1 VLSGRTSELKLLAEL
16 IQDVRA
22 GQSRA
27 LVITGEAGIGK
38 SALLEHLIAGAG
50 GCRVATAAGLQAE
63 AELAFAALHRLC
75 APVLEYRDRIP
86 EPQRDALSTIF
97 GLRASSAPDAFLLGL
112 SVLSLLGAAAAERPL
127 VCVVDDAQ
135 WVDIASAQVLGLVAR
150 RLMAE
155 SVALVFARRH
165 PEEVPSLA
173 GIPELVVGGL
183 PAADAHALLAAAVRG
198 PMDQRIRDRIVAET
212 RGNPLAIL
220 ELPRGL
226 TYAEL
231 ADGTTSGAGG
241 LSGRIEDSFRRRLA
255 QLAPDERRLLILAA
269 AEPLGDPVVLWRAAQ
284 RLGIPAE
291 AADSGSFVGLVQW
304 GPPVAFRHP
313 LVRSATYQSATAE
326 ERRAVHR
333 VLAEVTDPVLEAD
346 RRAWHLAQAPL
357 GTDDAI
363 ADELERSAGR
373 ARARGGFAASAAF
386 LERAA
391 ALTVDPAAR
400 AVRTLASAEDKY
412 RAGTPEPAL
421 RLLATAEAGP
431 LDELTQARVDRL
443 RAQIAYAQN
452 RGDEPP
458 ALLLRAARR
467 LEPLDLRLARDTY
480 LDALAAAQFAGRLVP
495 GGVVAAAKE
504 ARGARP
510 VSARR
515 PADILLDGT
524 AVMIT
529 DGYGAGVPVL
539 RQALARFRA
548 DDIADDDTLRWGWL
562 ACRAAIEL
570 WDYDGWQD
578 VADRM
583 VRLARSTGALT
594 ALPIGL
600 MLQMGAR
607 IYAGDLASV
616 TALDDELNAIT
627 EATGSHI
634 APYGA
639 LLRFAWRG
647 RETEASSF
655 IESAIDGATARGEGM
670 GVTAALMARAV
681 LYNGL
686 GRHAEALVAA
696 ERGSE
701 HFEDLAYGNQC
712 LVELVEAASHCRQLD
727 QARDAVERL
736 AAWTSGS
743 DWALGIEARC
753 RALVSDGTEAE
764 RLHRQAVSLLG
775 RTRVRVEAARAHL
788 LYGEWLR
795 RERRRLDARE
805 QLRQAHDMF
814 TAMGVEAFAERSRRE
829 LAATGE
835 RARKRTVVI
844 SGQLTNREAQIARL
858 ARDGLTNPE
867 IGTRLFLSPRTVEY
881 HLGNIF
887 AKLGITS
894 RVELGRAL
902 AGPPQDS

>member
-1 VLSGRTSELKLLAEL
+1 VLSGRTSELKLLGEL

-38 SALLEHLIAGAG
+38 SALLEHLAAGAT

-165 PEEVPSLA
+165 REEVPSLA

-183 PAADAHALLAAAVRG
+183 PSADAHALLAAAVRG
-198 PMDQRIRDRIVAET
+198 PMDQRILDRIVAET

-291 AADSGSFVGLVQW
+291 AADSESFVGLVQW

-346 RRAWHLAQAPL
+346 RRAWHLARAPL

-452 RGDEPP
+452 RGDEAP

-504 ARGARP
+504 ARAARP
-510 VSARR
+510 ASARR

-570 WDYDGWQD
+570 WDHDGWQD

-594 ALPIGL
+594 TLPIGL

-686 GRHAEALVAA
+686 GRHAEALGAA

-712 LVELVEAASHCRQLD
+712 LVELVEAASHCRQLE
-727 QARDAVERL
+727 QARNAVERL

-753 RALVSDGTEAE
+753 RALVSDGAEAE

-829 LAATGE
+829 LVATGE

-844 SGQLTNREAQIARL
+844 SGQLTSREAQIARL

-902 AGPPQDS
+902 TGPPQDS

>member
-1 VLSGRTSELKLLAEL
+1 
-16 IQDVRA
+16 
-22 GQSRA
+22 
-27 LVITGEAGIGK
+27 
-38 SALLEHLIAGAG
+38 
-50 GCRVATAAGLQAE
+50 
-63 AELAFAALHRLC
+63 
-75 APVLEYRDRIP
+75 
-86 EPQRDALSTIF
+86 
-97 GLRASSAPDAFLLGL
+97 
-112 SVLSLLGAAAAERPL
+112 
-127 VCVVDDAQ
+127 
-135 WVDIASAQVLGLVAR
+135 
-150 RLMAE
+150 
-155 SVALVFARRH
+155 
-165 PEEVPSLA
+165 
-173 GIPELVVGGL
+173 
-183 PAADAHALLAAAVRG
+183 
-198 PMDQRIRDRIVAET
+198 
-212 RGNPLAIL
+212 
-220 ELPRGL
+220 
-226 TYAEL
+226 
-231 ADGTTSGAGG
+231 
-241 LSGRIEDSFRRRLA
+241 
-255 QLAPDERRLLILAA
+255 
-269 AEPLGDPVVLWRAAQ
+269 
-284 RLGIPAE
+284 
-291 AADSGSFVGLVQW
+291 
-304 GPPVAFRHP
+304 
-313 LVRSATYQSATAE
+313 
-326 ERRAVHR
+326 
-333 VLAEVTDPVLEAD
+333 
-346 RRAWHLAQAPL
+346 
-357 GTDDAI
+357 
-363 ADELERSAGR
+363 
-373 ARARGGFAASAAF
+373 
-386 LERAA
+386 
-391 ALTVDPAAR
+391 
-400 AVRTLASAEDKY
+400 
-412 RAGTPEPAL
+412 
-421 RLLATAEAGP
+421 
-431 LDELTQARVDRL
+431 
-443 RAQIAYAQN
+443 
-452 RGDEPP
+452 
-458 ALLLRAARR
+458 
-467 LEPLDLRLARDTY
+467 
-480 LDALAAAQFAGRLVP
+480 
-495 GGVVAAAKE
+495 
-504 ARGARP
+504 
-510 VSARR
+510 
-515 PADILLDGT
+515 
-524 AVMIT
+524 
-529 DGYGAGVPVL
+529 
-539 RQALARFRA
+539 
-548 DDIADDDTLRWGWL
+548 
-562 ACRAAIEL
+562 
-570 WDYDGWQD
+570 
-578 VADRM
+578 
-583 VRLARSTGALT
+583 
-594 ALPIGL
+594 

-701 HFEDLAYGNQC
+701 YFEDLAYGNQC

-814 TAMGVEAFAERSRRE
+814 TAMGVEGFAERSRRE